1 MKRLTGDVT
10 TILKQLEVSET
21 DFKDVL
27 DSVKQIIRAVKEDGD
42 AALVR
47 LTKAFDCADLTTFR
61 VSPAEIDAAYQAV
74 PAPLIQAL
82 ETARKNISHYHEKQ
96 KRSGFLDSEE
106 DGVICGMR
114 VTPLDSV
121 GIYVPGG
128 TASYPSSVLMNAI
141 PAKVAGVEKIV
152 MVTPPC
158 ADLNPAVLAAAKIA
172 GVDEVYTI
180 GGAQAI
186 AALAY
191 GTPSIPRVA
200 KIVGPGNIF
209 VATAKREV
217 FGQVGIDMIAGPS
230 EILILADEKANPS
243 YLAAD
248 LLSQAEHDELARVTL
263 VTTSNA
269 LIDATERELMRQ
281 VQTLPRQ
288 AICEVALRNGH
299 FILAESVA
307 DMFAIANEIAPEHLE
322 IQMENPLIYLPQI
335 KNAGSIFLGTHT
347 TEPLGDYIAG
357 PNHVIP
363 TAGTA
368 KFSSPLGVDDF
379 TKRSSFILYSKE
391 ALQRAATDVTTLA
404 ESEGLTAHAR
414 AIQIRLEENDDENC

>member
-1 MKRLTGDVT
+1 MKRLTGNVA
-10 TILKQLEVSET
+10 TILKQLEVREQT
-21 DFKDVL
+21 HADVG
-27 DSVKQIIRAVKEDGD
+27 DAVRKIISAVKEDGD

-47 LTKAFDCADLTTFR
+47 LTKEFDAVDLTAFR
-61 VSPAEIDAAYQAV
+61 VSQAEIDAAYESV
-74 PAPLIQAL
+74 PASLIRAL
-82 ETARKNISHYHEKQ
+82 ETARKNISDYHEKQ
-96 KRSGFLDSEE
+96 KRSGFLDSEK
-106 DGVICGMR
+106 DGVVRGMR
-114 VTPLDSV
+114 VTPIDSV

-152 MVTPPC
+152 MVTPPDV
-158 ADLNPAVLAAAKIA
+158 DLNPAVLAAAKIA
-172 GVDEVYTI
+172 GVDEVFTI

-191 GTPSIPRVA
+191 GTDSIPRVA

-230 EILILADEKANPS
+230 EILILADETANPAFI
-243 YLAAD
+243 AAD

-269 LIDATERELMRQ
+269 LIQATEDELLRQ
-281 VQTLPRQ
+281 VQSLSRKT
-288 AICEVALRNGH
+288 ICEVALQNGH
-299 FILAESVA
+299 FILAESTA

-322 IQMENPLIYLPQI
+322 IQMENPLLYLPQI
-335 KNAGSIFLGTHT
+335 KNAGSIFLGAHA

-379 TKRSSFILYSKE
+379 TKRSSFILYSE
-391 ALQRAATDVTTLA
+391 NALKDAARDVIELA

-414 AIQIRLEENDDENC
+414 AIQIRLEERQDENF